1 MATLHVRNVPD
12 LLYEALRANAAVEG
26 RSIGAQTVELLRR
39 ALDVRADPRAQVRER
54 FPVGSGQVRFKR
66 DARSAVVSAQ
76 DEVRALGHGEV
87 ATEHLLLG
95 LLRAHEGPAAWTLEG
110 PPLGI
115 TFDRVRERVIELRGR
130 GEGPPQGQIP
140 FTSGA
145 KRALELALREAL
157 AMKERHIGA
166 QHVLLGIAGVDDD
179 LGAQVLRDLGADQ
192 DTLRAVVL
200 QKLAGLIAPPQ
211 LSWRPLEEVEY
222 RAVALAG
229 TADAWTA
236 ALNDLAGDGWEL
248 VSIVSEGAEPRAVF
262 RRSASEPE

>member
-1 MATLHVRNVPD
+1 VATLHVRNVPD

-39 ALDVRADPRAQVRER
+39 VLDVRPDPRSEVRAR
-54 FPVGSGQVRFKR
+54 FPVAAGHMRFQR

-95 LLRAHEGPAAWTLEG
+95 LLRSHEGPAAWALEG
-110 PPLGI
+110 HPLAI

-130 GEGPPQGQIP
+130 GDGPPQGPIP
-140 FTSGA
+140 FTAGA

-157 AMKERHIGA
+157 AMKQRVIGA

-179 LGAQVLRDLGADQ
+179 LGAQVLCDLGADE

-211 LSWRPLEEVEY
+211 LSWRPREEVEY
-222 RAVALAG
+222 RAVALTG
-229 TADAWTA
+229 TADEWTA

-248 VSIVSEGAEPRAVF
+248 VSIVGEGAEPRAVF
-262 RRSASEPE
+262 RRPASEPE